1 MGGRRWSA
9 AAALGICAALAG
21 GEAEA
26 CLGPRPID
34 MTEILHADLVVVGRV
49 AEFTAERKGPAQA
62 PGGGAYMK
70 TIGDA
75 IMTIEVEEI
84 LRGEA
89 PERLTA
95 VWPSSSGPGAGPPSS
110 APSGLHLI
118 GLSAAGALQDRGFQP
133 TFDRPDLPTVLQPPC
148 SMGLVFAEGSEDA
161 AEARRLLLEAAAKEK
176 EAPASP

>member
-9 AAALGICAALAG
+9 AAAFGICAALAG

-26 CLGPRPID
+26 CRGIQHAAPAD
-34 MTEILHADLVVVGRV
+34 ILHADLVVVGRV
-49 AEFTAERKGPAQA
+49 VEFAAERRETAMMGEF
-62 PGGGAYMK
+62 AYTKM
-70 TIGDA
+70 IGDA
-75 IMTIEVEEI
+75 VMTIEVEEI

-95 VWPSSSGPGAGPPSS
+95 AWPPSSGEGPPSS

-118 GLSAAGALQDRGFQP
+118 GLSAAGALRDRGFQP
-133 TFDRPDLPTVLQPPC
+133 TFDRPDLPTVIQPVCRP
-148 SMGLVFAEGSEDA
+148 GLVFAEGSEEA